1 MRKLILASSLFL
13 LLAGCST
20 STENTGYGDDGI
32 DPVEDATGV
41 YKVRT
46 TNTLPTESGEFA
58 VGNEVD
64 GDVAKVDGDTLLVNV
79 GYGGCANVPFELSWD
94 GTFKDS
100 SASLVLSRE
109 MPGEVNCMMYI
120 TDQVK
125 FDLTPVKKAYEE
137 EFGVAETV
145 LTLQLS
151 KAGDQDFSMSLDYSF

>member
-46 TNTLPTESGEFA
+46 TNTLPTETGEFA

-79 GYGGCANVPFELSWD
+79 GYGGCAKVPFELSWD
-94 GTFKDS
+94 GTFTDA

-137 EFGVAETV
+137 ETGATTGTLSLHLLKPATEAELIEV
-145 LTLQLS
+145 N
-151 KAGDQDFSMSLDYSF
+151 YSF